1 MAAAVAWNWRSIGL
15 MSTLILPI
23 GALTLLFKLAF
34 ALSPAGMVLHASA
47 PAAASIPAAYKP
59 GDKLRPI
66 QGIDFD
72 KSRSTLIVFV
82 RESCGDCTA
91 SMEFYKRLM
100 AEERR
105 AKIVALSYDAPDVM
119 AKYLEKHGFAADH
132 AASVPD
138 GGLKID
144 GTPTLLLMTPDLTI
158 QKVWTGKLLARDE
171 YDVTRAV
178 R

>member
-1 MAAAVAWNWRSIGL
+1 MRPFVAWNWRSIGP

-23 GALTLLFKLAF
+23 GALSLLFKLAF
-34 ALSPAGMVLHASA
+34 ALSPAGMILHASA
-47 PAAASIPAAYKP
+47 PAAATVPAAYKP
-59 GDKLRPI
+59 GEKLRPI
-66 QGIDFD
+66 QGIEFD
-72 KSRSTLIVFV
+72 KSRSTLIIFV

-100 AEERR
+100 SEERR
-105 AKIVALSYDAPDVM
+105 AKIVALSYDAPDVIGR
-119 AKYLEKHGFAADH
+119 YLEKHGFTPDH
-132 AASVPD
+132 AASIPD
-138 GGLKID
+138 AGLKID
-144 GTPTLLLMTPDLTI
+144 SSPTLLLVTPDLTI